1 MNISAMINS
10 QWITWGVTTI
20 GPLHIKS
27 GLPNQDAWLSRKYKW
42 GEIIVV
48 SDGVGSRARSD
59 IGSEA
64 VCKSVVQASKFLF
77 KSKKIKIEN
86 IQIEDFLRLIH
97 SIWLVN
103 IYPYSPQECS
113 ATCLFTIRNEDK
125 LLLGQLGDGLI
136 IATSTDSNTKMLN
149 DMKEDSFSNV
159 TYSVGSDFHFEQWK
173 HAILDAN
180 KYDSIILCT
189 DGISDDLIPGSE
201 DAFAKGLY
209 EEYGNC
215 KPRKRYYEILRWLK
229 NWPTPKHTD
238 DKTIACLN
246 KVSNNG

>member
-1 MNISAMINS
+1 MIND

-20 GPLHIKS
+20 GPSHIKS

-42 GEIIVV
+42 GEIIAV

-59 IGSEA
+59 IGSKA
-64 VCKSVVQASKFLF
+64 ICKSVVQASKILF

-86 IQIEDFLRLIH
+86 IQIEKFLRLVH
-97 SIWLVN
+97 SIWLIN
-103 IYPYSPQECS
+103 ISPYSPQECS
-113 ATCLFTIRNEDK
+113 ATCLFTIRNGDK

-136 IATSTDSNTKMLN
+136 VATSTNSNAEILN
-149 DMKEDSFSNV
+149 DVKEDSFSNV
-159 TYSVGSDFHFEQWK
+159 TYSAGSNFHFEQWK
-173 HAILDAN
+173 YTILDAN
-180 KYDSIILCT
+180 EYNSVLLCT
-189 DGISDDLIPGSE
+189 DGISDDLISGSE
-201 DAFAKGLY
+201 CDFAKGLY
-209 EEYGNC
+209 KSYGNC
-215 KPRKRYYEILRWLK
+215 KPRKRYYEILHWLK